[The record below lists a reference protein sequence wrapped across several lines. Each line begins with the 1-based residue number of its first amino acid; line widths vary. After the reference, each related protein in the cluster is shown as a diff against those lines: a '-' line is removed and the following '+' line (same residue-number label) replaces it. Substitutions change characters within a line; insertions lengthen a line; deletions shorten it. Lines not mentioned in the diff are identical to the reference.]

1 MSKKKKGRRFT
12 TKTKRLPA
20 NFADRV
26 LDLEMQLE
34 RNCTS
39 IDSINQL
46 LYLYSV
52 SLICSDLPD
61 IIASSGILQR
71 DE

>member
-20 NFADRV
+20 NFAERV

-34 RNCTS
+34 RNCSS
-39 IDSINQL
+39 IDNINQL

-52 SLICSDLPD
+52 SLI
-61 IIASSGILQR
+61 
-71 DE
+71 